1 MANELKMASSIT
13 PVKEVT
19 VTEGGNTY
27 DLSTIDTNALRS
39 FGGNYALPAYTD
51 NDIARWSSV
60 VIDVTSATA
69 LSDGTAFE
77 SNPVVTDGALPT
89 SVLAYAVEYTAEL
102 GTVGQVVLTIGTQVF
117 AELSVGEGVMIP
129 ISGASGIGL
138 AIANI
143 KIHADIYSDG
153 VNEATVNVLL
163 AGV

>member
-1 MANELKMASSIT
+1 MANDLKMSSSVTAI
-13 PVKEVT
+13 KEIAA
-19 VTEGGNTY
+19 TEGGNAY
-27 DLSTIDTNALRS
+27 DMSAIDKNVLRS
-39 FGGNYALPAYTD
+39 FGGSYALPAYTD
-51 NDIARWSSV
+51 DAIARWTKV
-60 VIDVTSATA
+60 VIDVTTAQA

-77 SNPVVTDGALPT
+77 TNPAVTDGTLPT

-117 AELSVGEGVMIP
+117 AELSVGEGVIIP

-143 KIHADIYSDG
+143 KIHADAYSDG
-153 VNEATVNVLL
+153 VNEATVNVML

>member
-1 MANELKMASSIT
+1 MANELRMASTIT
-13 PVKEVT
+13 PIKQVT

-27 DLSTIDTNALRS
+27 DLDAIDENAVRS
-39 FGGNYALPAYTD
+39 FGGSYSLPAYTD
-51 NDIARWSSV
+51 DDIARWAGV

-69 LSDGTAFE
+69 LSDGSAFE
-77 SNPVVTDGALPT
+77 TNPAVTDGTLPT
-89 SVLAYAVEYTAEL
+89 SVLAYAVEYTSEL

-117 AELSVGEGVMIP
+117 AELSVGEGVIIP
-129 ISGASGIGL
+129 ISGASGVGL

-143 KIHADIYSDG
+143 KLHADVYSDG